1 FVQCDNLVVLLR
13 SEGMT
18 GYDELCIGAFVL
30 QSRRNMSSMHQSD
43 CHGLVSCILIRG
55 YNQHVSLLSSF
66 SQKPYALAEDIQ
78 CFFLF
83 SYVRIAEEG
92 RDVRDNSQP
101 SSILI

>member
-1 FVQCDNLVVLLR
+1 
-13 SEGMT
+13 MT

-30 QSRRNMSSMHQSD
+30 QSRRNMGSMHQSV
-43 CHGLVSCILIRG
+43 CHGLVSRLLIRG

-66 SQKPYALAEDIQ
+66 SQKLYALAEDIQ

-92 RDVRDNSQP
+92 RDVRDNSEP